1 MKAVP
6 VLFAALTAL
15 AFPSA
20 AAAHVEV
27 LPDTVAP
34 GADQELAIQVPN
46 ERELATTRVAVT
58 FPRGLSVYSLGR
70 SPGWSQRPVLS
81 ADGRLQGV
89 VYRGGHIAPRHYETF
104 HVLAVGTRPGV
115 FAWRVRQ
122 TYADGKVKPWTGPP
136 ERDTASE
143 APETGVTRP
152 GPAPATRVAPPAAAA
167 GNGTSPTVASAQKP
181 AAAPAK
187 ATAKASSPA
196 AVWLGVIAIAL
207 ASAAVLFVGLLWSTR
222 PARLPA
228 DPADEVIAELDRAW
242 ASTSDRSA

>member
-1 MKAVP
+1 VKTAP
-6 VLFAALTAL
+6 VLLAALCAL
-15 AFPSA
+15 AFPNA

-34 GADQELAIQVPN
+34 GADQELTIEVPN
-46 ERELATTRVAVT
+46 ERDLATTRVSVT

-70 SPGWSQRPVLS
+70 SAGWRQRPVLS
-81 ADGRLQGV
+81 ADGRLHGV
-89 VYRGGHIAPRHYETF
+89 VYSGGRIAPRHYETF

-115 FAWRVRQ
+115 FAWSVRQ
-122 TYADGKVKPWTGPP
+122 AYADGKVKPWTGTP
-136 ERDTASE
+136 ERDSASE
-143 APETGVTRP
+143 APESGPTQP

-167 GNGTSPTVASAQKP
+167 GNGTSPAVASAQKP
-181 AAAPAK
+181 AAAPAR
-187 ATAKASSPA
+187 ASAKRSSPA
-196 AVWLGVIAIAL
+196 AVWLGVIAIVL
-207 ASAAVLFVGLLWSTR
+207 ASAAVLLVGLLWSTR